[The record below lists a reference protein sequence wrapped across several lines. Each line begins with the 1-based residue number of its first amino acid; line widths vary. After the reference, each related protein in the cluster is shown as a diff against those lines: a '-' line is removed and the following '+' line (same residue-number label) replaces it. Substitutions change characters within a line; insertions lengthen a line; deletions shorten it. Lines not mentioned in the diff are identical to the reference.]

1 MEHVL
6 PPAEELAR
14 LDRELAELEAR
25 RARLLTRRAWL
36 LAALRPPAPSAA
48 PGWNPSAWGAPGT
61 GRPDAPARP
70 WGSVPPKGPSAPR
83 GAQNVLLTLGG
94 LLLTVAAIAFTL
106 VSWGS
111 MGIGGRS
118 AVLALVTA
126 GALAAPAVLLK
137 RGLTAT
143 AEALTALALVLTLL
157 DAYAVHAVAAPD
169 TDGLGFTAGAAAVLA
184 ALWTGY
190 GLALSRLRLPLP
202 AAVVLAQW
210 PLLFGAWAAGAP
222 ASVVGWALLATAV
235 LDGAIALWGRGTGA
249 RVTACVGGSVM
260 GASALLV
267 GLTQSVTASGPLG
280 ALAPGALLLTAAA
293 AALAGAWRAPR
304 GVARAGGVVAGL
316 AVVAAVGG
324 VPAAALPEGWRVLAY
339 VSAALALT
347 AVVRTGL
354 PGNAALGVLVASA
367 AVVAGALAGALP
379 GLAAV
384 LLGPVTLLPDAWA
397 GPEEGFR
404 AALGSTLPWPE
415 LRAAPVVLAVTAALL
430 GSAYRWWPSWARIA
444 EPLIAR
450 EAPGSGATAAP
461 GASGTPGA
469 GVAAGATHG
478 AGTPGAPDSGTPRA
492 GGTAVPGAPGAA
504 GAGGTP
510 DPERPDAGTPVG
522 AAAPGASGAPG
533 TGGRAGAG
541 GAAGAPAAAAPGTG
555 APWYAGG
562 PAGAPWYTGG
572 ASAARGRPAA
582 AALRGA
588 AGAAA
593 AVLGWGALLLAG
605 AVLDVP
611 YAVAVGGETVLV
623 AGLLALAVHGTDGGR
638 DGSAAVRGTALVVAP
653 AGAVSAGLLS
663 LASEG
668 ASYAVFGVLA
678 ALFAGAAVR
687 ARGGVPRT
695 VFAVAATAGCTVLT
709 GFAGRS
715 LGLAP
720 HEAAPL
726 VLLVPALTVLLGAGL
741 RRDPVAAPVELTGAL
756 GALVAVGLA
765 VPDAPFLALVLA
777 LCGVLAAGAAVRPE
791 RRPVAGHLAAAL
803 FVLATWVRLGASEV
817 SFPEAYTLPVTV
829 PALVVGFL
837 RRRKDPEASSWTAY
851 GPGLAV
857 TLLPSLAVAWTDP
870 DWRRPLLLGV
880 AALVITLLGAR
891 HRLQALLLLGG
902 AVLALDGLHELAP
915 YVVQVAGALPRW
927 LPPALAGLLLL
938 VVGATYEQ
946 RLRDARRLRDAL
958 GRMR

>member
-1 MEHVL
+1 MEHVP

-14 LDRELAELEAR
+14 LDRELAELDAR
-25 RARLLTRRAWL
+25 RAQLLTRRAWL
-36 LAALRPPAPSAA
+36 LAALRPPAPTAT
-48 PGWNPSAWGAPGT
+48 PGWNPSAWGAPAAD
-61 GRPDAPARP
+61 RPGAPAQP
-70 WGSVPPKGPSAPR
+70 WGYVPPKQPSAPR
-83 GAQNVLLTLGG
+83 SAQNVLLTLGG
-94 LLLTVAAIAFTL
+94 LLLTIAAIAFTL

-118 AVLALVTA
+118 AVLALVTVA
-126 GALAAPAVLLK
+126 ALAAPAVLLR

-143 AEALTALALVLTLL
+143 AEALAALALVLTLL

-169 TDGLGFTAGAAAVLA
+169 TDGLGFTAVAAAVLA
-184 ALWTGY
+184 ALWTAY
-190 GLALSRLRLPLP
+190 GLALGKLHLPLP

-222 ASVVGWALLATAV
+222 TLVVGWALLATAV
-235 LDGAIALWGRGTGA
+235 LDGAIALWGKGTGT

-260 GASALLV
+260 AFSALMV
-267 GLTQSVTASGPLG
+267 GLTLSVTASGPLG
-280 ALAPGALLLTAAA
+280 ALAPGALLLTGAA

-304 GVARAGGVVAGL
+304 GFARAGGVVAGL

-324 VPAAALPEGWRVLAY
+324 VPAAAVPEDWGVLAY
-339 VSAALALT
+339 LSAGLALT

-354 PGNAALGVLVASA
+354 PRNAVLGVLVASA
-367 AVVAGALAGALP
+367 AVVGGALAGALP

-384 LLGPVTLLPDAWA
+384 LLGPVALLSDVWA
-397 GPEEGFR
+397 GSPEGFR
-404 AALGSTLPWPE
+404 SAVGSTLPWSE
-415 LRAAPVVLAVTAALL
+415 LAAAPVVLAASAGLL
-430 GSAYRWWPSWARIA
+430 GSAYRWWPSLARIA
-444 EPLIAR
+444 APLTAR
-450 EAPGSGATAAP
+450 EEPG
-461 GASGTPGA
+461 
-469 GVAAGATHG
+469 
-478 AGTPGAPDSGTPRA
+478 PD
-492 GGTAVPGAPGAA
+492 
-504 GAGGTP
+504 
-510 DPERPDAGTPVG
+510 G
-522 AAAPGASGAPG
+522 AAAPGASGAPWYA
-533 TGGRAGAG
+533 GGRA
-541 GAAGAPAAAAPGTG
+541 G

-562 PAGAPWYTGG
+562 RAGAPWYAGG
-572 ASAARGRPAA
+572 APAARRRPSG

-588 AGAAA
+588 AGAGA

-611 YAVAVGGETVLV
+611 YAVAVAGETVLV
-623 AGLLALAVHGTDGGR
+623 AGLLALAVRGAGSGR
-638 DGSAAVRGTALVVAP
+638 DASAAVPVTALVVAL

-668 ASYAVFGVLA
+668 ASYAVFGALT
-678 ALFAGAAVR
+678 ALFAGASVR
-687 ARGGVPRT
+687 AGAGVERA
-695 VFAVAATAGCTVLT
+695 VFAVAATVGGTVLT

-715 LGLAP
+715 LELAP

-726 VLLVPALTVLLGAGL
+726 VLLVPALTVLFGARL
-741 RRDPVAAPVELTGAL
+741 RRNPVALPVELTGAL

-791 RRPVAGHLAAAL
+791 RRPVAGYLAAAL
-803 FVLATWVRLGASEV
+803 FVLATWVRLAASEV

-851 GPGLAV
+851 GPGLAA

-870 DWRRPLLLGV
+870 DWQRPLLLGV
-880 AALVITLLGAR
+880 AALVVTLLGAR

-946 RLRDARRLRDAL
+946 RLRDARRLKDAL
-958 GRMR
+958 GRMH

>member
-1 MEHVL
+1 MEHVP

-14 LDRELAELEAR
+14 LDRELAELDAR
-25 RARLLTRRAWL
+25 RAQLLTRRAWL
-36 LAALRPPAPSAA
+36 LAALRPPAPTAA
-48 PGWNPSAWGAPGT
+48 PGWNPSAWGAPAA
-61 GRPDAPARP
+61 GRPGAPAQP
-70 WGSVPPKGPSAPR
+70 WGYVPPKQPSAPR
-83 GAQNVLLTLGG
+83 SAQNVLLTLGG

-118 AVLALVTA
+118 AVLALVTV
-126 GALAAPAVLLK
+126 GALAAPAVLLR

-143 AEALTALALVLTLL
+143 AEALAALALVLTLL

-169 TDGLGFTAGAAAVLA
+169 TDGLGFTAVAAAVLA
-184 ALWTGY
+184 ALWTAY
-190 GLALSRLRLPLP
+190 GLALGKLHLPLP

-222 ASVVGWALLATAV
+222 TLVVGWALLATAV
-235 LDGAIALWGRGTGA
+235 LDGAIALWGKGTGT

-260 GASALLV
+260 AFSALLV
-267 GLTQSVTASGPLG
+267 GLTLSVTASGPFG
-280 ALAPGALLLTAAA
+280 ALAPGALLLTGAA
-293 AALAGAWRAPR
+293 AALAGAWRAPK
-304 GVARAGGVVAGL
+304 GFARAGGVVAGL

-324 VPAAALPEGWRVLAY
+324 VPAAAVPEGWRVLAY
-339 VSAALALT
+339 LLAGLALT
-347 AVVRTGL
+347 AVVRTRL
-354 PGNAALGVLVASA
+354 PRNAAIGVLVASA
-367 AVVAGALAGALP
+367 AVVAGALVGALP

-384 LLGPVTLLPDAWA
+384 LLGPVTLLSDVWA
-397 GPEEGFR
+397 GSPEGFR
-404 AALGSTLPWPE
+404 SALGSTLPWTG
-415 LRAAPVVLAVTAALL
+415 LAAAPVVLAVSAGLL
-430 GSAYRWWPSWARIA
+430 GSAYRWWPSLARIA
-444 EPLIAR
+444 APLTAR
-450 EAPGSGATAAP
+450 EEPGPA
-461 GASGTPGA
+461 
-469 GVAAGATHG
+469 
-478 AGTPGAPDSGTPRA
+478 
-492 GGTAVPGAPGAA
+492 
-504 GAGGTP
+504 
-510 DPERPDAGTPVG
+510 G
-522 AAAPGASGAPG
+522 AAAPGASGAPWYA
-533 TGGRAGAG
+533 GGRA
-541 GAAGAPAAAAPGTG
+541 G

-562 PAGAPWYTGG
+562 AP
-572 ASAARGRPAA
+572 AARRRPSG

-588 AGAAA
+588 AGAGA

-611 YAVAVGGETVLV
+611 YAVAVAGETVLV
-623 AGLLALAVHGTDGGR
+623 AGLLALAVRRAGSGR
-638 DGSAAVRGTALVVAP
+638 DASAAMPVTALVVAL

-668 ASYAVFGVLA
+668 ASYAVFGALT
-678 ALFAGAAVR
+678 ALFAGASVR
-687 ARGGVPRT
+687 AGAGVERA
-695 VFAVAATAGCTVLT
+695 VFAVAATVGGTVLT

-715 LGLAP
+715 LELAP
-720 HEAAPL
+720 HEGAPL
-726 VLLVPALTVLLGAGL
+726 VLLVPALTVLFGARL
-741 RRDPVAAPVELTGAL
+741 RRNPVALPVELTGAL

-791 RRPVAGHLAAAL
+791 RRPVAGYLAAAL
-803 FVLATWVRLGASEV
+803 FVLATWVRLAASEV
-817 SFPEAYTLPVTV
+817 SFPEAYTLPVSV

-851 GPGLAV
+851 GPGLAA

-870 DWRRPLLLGV
+870 DWQRPLLLGV
-880 AALVITLLGAR
+880 AALVVTLLGAR

-946 RLRDARRLRDAL
+946 RLRDARRLKDAL

>member
-1 MEHVL
+1 MEHVP

-14 LDRELAELEAR
+14 LDRELAELDAR
-25 RARLLTRRAWL
+25 RAQLLTRRAWL
-36 LAALRPPAPSAA
+36 LAALRPPAPTAA
-48 PGWNPSAWGAPGT
+48 PGWNPSAWGAPAA
-61 GRPDAPARP
+61 GRPGAPAQP
-70 WGSVPPKGPSAPR
+70 WGYVPPKQPSAPR
-83 GAQNVLLTLGG
+83 SAQNVLLTLGG

-126 GALAAPAVLLK
+126 GALAAPAVLLR

-143 AEALTALALVLTLL
+143 AEALAALALVLTLL

-169 TDGLGFTAGAAAVLA
+169 TDGLGFTAVAAAVLA
-184 ALWTGY
+184 ALWTAY
-190 GLALSRLRLPLP
+190 GLALGKLHLPLP

-222 ASVVGWALLATAV
+222 ALVVGWALLATAV
-235 LDGAIALWGRGTGA
+235 LDGAIALWGKGTGA

-260 GASALLV
+260 AFSALMV
-267 GLTQSVTASGPLG
+267 GLTLSVTASGPLG
-280 ALAPGALLLTAAA
+280 ALAPGALLLTGAA

-304 GVARAGGVVAGL
+304 GFARAGGVVAGL

-324 VPAAALPEGWRVLAY
+324 VPAAAVPEDWGVLAY
-339 VSAALALT
+339 LSAGLALT
-347 AVVRTGL
+347 AVVRTRL
-354 PGNAALGVLVASA
+354 PRNAAIGVLVASA
-367 AVVAGALAGALP
+367 AVVAGALVGALP

-384 LLGPVTLLPDAWA
+384 LLGPVALLSDVWA
-397 GPEEGFR
+397 GSPEGFR
-404 AALGSTLPWPE
+404 SALGSTLPWTG
-415 LRAAPVVLAVTAALL
+415 LAATPVVLAVSAGLL
-430 GSAYRWWPSWARIA
+430 GSAYRWWPSLARIA
-444 EPLIAR
+444 APLIAR
-450 EAPGSGATAAP
+450 EEPGPA
-461 GASGTPGA
+461 GA
-469 GVAAGATHG
+469 GAYG
-478 AGTPGAPDSGTPRA
+478 AGPA
-492 GGTAVPGAPGAA
+492 GSAGAPGT
-504 GAGGTP
+504 GTP
-510 DPERPDAGTPVG
+510 DAGG
-522 AAAPGASGAPG
+522 AAAPGASGAPWYA
-533 TGGRAGAG
+533 GGRA
-541 GAAGAPAAAAPGTG
+541 G

-562 PAGAPWYTGG
+562 AP
-572 ASAARGRPAA
+572 AARRRPSG

-588 AGAAA
+588 AGAGA

-611 YAVAVGGETVLV
+611 YAVAVAGETVLV
-623 AGLLALAVHGTDGGR
+623 AGLLALAVRGAGSGR
-638 DGSAAVRGTALVVAP
+638 DTSAAVPVTALVVAL

-668 ASYAVFGVLA
+668 ASYAVFGALT
-678 ALFAGAAVR
+678 ALFAGASVR
-687 ARGGVPRT
+687 AGAGVERA
-695 VFAVAATAGCTVLT
+695 VFAVAATVGGTVLT

-726 VLLVPALTVLLGAGL
+726 VLLVPALTVLFGARL
-741 RRDPVAAPVELTGAL
+741 RRNPVALPVELTGAL

-791 RRPVAGHLAAAL
+791 RRPVAGYLAAAL
-803 FVLATWVRLGASEV
+803 FVLAAWVRLAASEV

-851 GPGLAV
+851 GPGLAA

-870 DWRRPLLLGV
+870 DWQRPLLLGV

-891 HRLQALLLLGG
+891 YRLQALLLLGG

-946 RLRDARRLRDAL
+946 RLRDARRLKDAL